1 MQNQKVREEY
11 MFLAIPMEVIE
22 ESGVKDGQVL
32 KFTAEKGKITI
43 QTVDDTSDFVCDG
56 DCENCPINETDC
68 DGDCENC
75 PCYEGCEE

>member
-32 KFTAEKGKITI
+32 EFTAEEGKITI
-43 QTVDDTSDFVCDG
+43 QTVMVQMRLMQMVWQMLILRTILIMKV
-56 DCENCPINETDC
+56 
-68 DGDCENC
+68 
-75 PCYEGCEE
+75 

>member
-1 MQNQKVREEY
+1 VQDKELKEGFVL
-11 MFLAIPMEVIE
+11 LAVPMEAIAKA
-22 ESGVKDGQVL
+22 GITDGQVL
-32 KFTAEKGKITI
+32 EFTAKKGKITI

-75 PCYEGCEE
+75 PCYEDCEE

>member
-32 KFTAEKGKITI
+32 EFTAEEGKITI
-43 QTVDDTSDFVCDG
+43 QTVDDTSDFVCDK